1 MSVGTG
7 PGQWTPPPPPPPPT
21 PAYECPSVSCWCPLV
36 SSGKCDRLHSVSP
49 LASAYQQC
57 LSLPFSICRQ
67 PICFCLWVSCVAPP
81 SPPPL
86 PPPHIWPWLP
96 FRSTGFARLSAPT
109 TPISL
114 GNLQHLP
121 ASQQIFDL
129 LNLKMSTLSQKPP
142 SSLRAN
148 AIPKMPGDSKHT
160 FPYWGDVS
168 SVEETCLQIPD
179 PLGTHSVI
187 ERVSQTSE

>member
-81 SPPPL
+81 SPPPPL
-86 PPPHIWPWLP
+86 APAPHLALVALSLNRFCPLKCANHAHFLGQLTTLACIAADLRSSQSQNVYTVTKTSIIPQSKCNPKNAWGQQTHVSILGRCVICRRDMPTDTRP
-96 FRSTGFARLSAPT
+96 F
-109 TPISL
+109 
-114 GNLQHLP
+114 GN
-121 ASQQIFDL
+121 
-129 LNLKMSTLSQKPP
+129 TLC
-142 SSLRAN
+142 
-148 AIPKMPGDSKHT
+148 
-160 FPYWGDVS
+160 Y
-168 SVEETCLQIPD
+168 
-179 PLGTHSVI
+179 
-187 ERVSQTSE
+187 